1 MTAMNIRHRVAIAIL
16 AVLAAQP
23 LALQAQNRELQAQL
37 MSATRIDCSFSS
49 IAKGD
54 WSEESTTFSTE
65 PSDFTAAFFD
75 IDVDSGTA
83 EAEGR
88 FGASY
93 IIVRYAQ
100 GYLHFMQTL
109 NSGPLYLTTV
119 LAEPTG
125 NGRLKAVHTRHEY
138 TEVSLPGF
146 TSRPEMYIGDCA
158 VTVAEPEESD

>member
-1 MTAMNIRHRVAIAIL
+1 MPAMKSSIRPFLVIVPLL
-16 AVLAAQP
+16 AVGANAAN
-23 LALQAQNRELQAQL
+23 AQNRQL
-37 MSATRIDCSFSS
+37 MDRLQSASRIDCQFSE

-54 WSEESTTFSTE
+54 WTAEGSQFATSAIEFS
-65 PSDFTAAFFD
+65 AAFFD
-75 IDVDSGTA
+75 IDVESGTA

-119 LAEPTG
+119 LAQESSD
-125 NGRLKAVHTRHEY
+125 GRLKAVHTRHEY
-138 TEVSLPGF
+138 TQVSLPGF
-146 TSRPEMYIGDCA
+146 TSRPEIYLGDCS
-158 VTVAEPEESD
+158 VE